1 MGIYKSDI
9 GVSILAP
16 GIAWKTGKEKYTP
29 RRYVSNETIYSE
41 KNCVL
46 RQIPHGVQTPKKILN
61 SCAGAFHH
69 ATPKKGGMIF
79 FISTRV
85 PPAKDKEFLQ
95 HQVCGIYFL
104 NINTVKQCHGLC
116 INHRF

>member
-16 GIAWKTGKEKYTP
+16 GITWKTGKEKYKP

-46 RQIPHGVQTPKKILN
+46 RQIPDGVQTPKKILN
-61 SCAGAFHH
+61 SCAGAF
-69 ATPKKGGMIF
+69 PPRDSKKRRNDF
-79 FISTRV
+79 FYFHPRSTR
-85 PPAKDKEFLQ
+85 
-95 HQVCGIYFL
+95 
-104 NINTVKQCHGLC
+104 
-116 INHRF
+116 